1 MCICSICFKSYSIW
15 RSSRKEEWPNATNE
29 EYIAIERDTT
39 WELKDLPDGKNSM
52 GLKWVIKT
60 KYHADG
66 SIQKHKAG
74 LVVKGYSQEQ
84 GIDFKETFSATAFC
98 IPNL

>member
-1 MCICSICFKSYSIW
+1 M
-15 RSSRKEEWPNATNE
+15 NE

-74 LVVKGYSQEQ
+74 LVVKGYSQDRAL
-84 GIDFKETFSATAFC
+84 ISKKHFLPLRFAYRISKTV
-98 IPNL
+98 

>member
-1 MCICSICFKSYSIW
+1 MAKCN
-15 RSSRKEEWPNATNE
+15 EE

-39 WELKDLPDGKNSM
+39 WELMDLPDGQNSM
-52 GLKWVIKT
+52 GLKWVFKT

-66 SIQKHKAG
+66 SIQKHKAR